1 MYVMQYNF
9 ILQQTFTV
17 CCHTAVPK
25 WPLIGTT
32 AGAAGSMSSRVQS
45 SVAFLE
51 KVATPKLTFYAD
63 NALVLP
69 LWLGMI
75 FKPNNALVRAA
86 MEGYVAIIVVSL
98 GKCIVLIVIV
108 CIN

>member
-1 MYVMQYNF
+1 MPTRVVTLFALRPLLIPNVF
-9 ILQQTFTV
+9 CAILD
-17 CCHTAVPK
+17 CHTAVPK
-25 WPLIGTT
+25 WPLIDT
-32 AGAAGSMSSRVQS
+32 AAGAAAGSMSSRVQS

-86 MEGYVAIIVVSL
+86 MEGYVAIIIVSL
-98 GKCIVLIVIV
+98 G
-108 CIN
+108 

>member
-1 MYVMQYNF
+1 VLSY
-9 ILQQTFTV
+9 
-17 CCHTAVPK
+17 TAVPK
-25 WPLIGTT
+25 WPLIDTT
-32 AGAAGSMSSRVQS
+32 AGAAGSISSSVQS
-45 SVAFLE
+45 SVALLE

-86 MEGYVAIIVVSL
+86 MEGYLAIIAVSL
-98 GKCIVLIVIV
+98 GKCTRLKHILAELVHRRM
-108 CIN
+108 